1 MLSETIE
8 KFVPNSLGVS
18 FSNSADENCD
28 RRCRLINSCN
38 CYAKRVETRRPVV
51 QLAAVKARRT
61 HPATICNQAILWL
74 RLRRFCP
81 WFRISVFGSLPH
93 VSVARRS
100 KGFREAFRAMVRE
113 AIAIGAK
120 VHIPVESPIKA
131 KYYQGIVG
139 DLAIVR
145 ESVQSER
152 RFINHLAPISFVV
165 GKNGDKKRDKLIKAK
180 QLIKKRYEKTG
191 RKAILCPAIV
201 GSSKCGKCTA
211 CSVACVDVIYLK
223 H

>member
-28 RRCRLINSCN
+28 KRCKLINDCN

-51 QLAAVKARRT
+51 QLATTKARRT
-61 HPATICNQAILWL
+61 HPTIICNQAILWL
-74 RLRRFCP
+74 KLRRICP
-81 WFRISVFGSLPH
+81 WFRVSVFGSLPH

-100 KGFREAFRAMVRE
+100 KGFREAFRAMVGE
-113 AIAIGAK
+113 AKSIGAK
-120 VHIPVESPIKA
+120 IHIPVESSLKA
-131 KYYQGIVG
+131 KYYQAIVG
-139 DLAIVR
+139 NMAVVR

-152 RFINHLAPISFVV
+152 RFINHIAPISYVV
-165 GKNGDKKRDKLIKAK
+165 GTNGDKKRDKLIKAK

-191 RKAILCPAIV
+191 RRAILCPAII
-201 GSSKCGKCTA
+201 SNSKCGKCIA
-211 CSVACVDVIYLK
+211 CSVDVDVIYLK